1 MVGIIVLVPKKD
13 RIVRMCIDFK
23 DLNKASP
30 KGDYPLPH
38 IDILVVNA
46 LERALFSLID
56 VGPTKL
62 KW

>member
-1 MVGIIVLVPKKD
+1 
-13 RIVRMCIDFK
+13 MCIDFK